1 MKSGTDSAGYVGGS
15 CSQLTVLAFR
25 NALLEP
31 MSEVARHVP
40 AVKWIV
46 VASSLEREPSL
57 NMRVHAQYI
66 VNSREHTFCRPVRPH
81 LIGTVSGARMVR
93 DPRSGYC
100 ADPEM
105 GIAALGAK
113 LT

>member
-1 MKSGTDSAGYVGGS
+1 
-15 CSQLTVLAFR
+15 
-25 NALLEP
+25 

-57 NMRVHAQYI
+57 SMGLHAQYI
-66 VNSREHTFCRPVRPH
+66 VTSREYTFRRPVRTH
-81 LIGTVSGARMVR
+81 LIGTVNGARIVR
-93 DPRSGYC
+93 DPRSDYS
-100 ADPEM
+100 ADAEM
-105 GIAALGAK
+105 DIAALGAK